1 MTRRILDFAQGFAF
15 IFLAAGCVLFA
26 FQMQDWFGS

>member
-1 MTRRILDFAQGFAF
+1 MTERLNDLWFAVAIG
-15 IFLAAGCVLFA
+15 GCVLFA